1 VLPDFPSSSS
11 GAQSGGI
18 EGISG
23 VEAVASVVVAEAV
36 AGSGA
41 GAGEA
46 AVGEPVVGEA
56 VVGDAGRMSG
66 STAGVS
72 REPAE
77 LSPNKEAPPSFTAA
91 SSETLRGPD
100 ALAGGLTTSGAGSV
114 PAEEETSTTAQS
126 APIKEGAIH
135 LFTTS
140 PALLGHP
147 GDHPAPEYLRP
158 H

>member
-1 VLPDFPSSSS
+1 VVLR
-11 GAQSGGI
+11 GAVT
-18 EGISG
+18 
-23 VEAVASVVVAEAV
+23 VEAAASVVVAEPV

-41 GAGEA
+41 GVDEA
-46 AVGEPVVGEA
+46 VVGEA

-72 REPAE
+72 RDPAE
-77 LSPNKEAPPSFTAA
+77 LSPRKEATTSFTAV

-100 ALAGGLTTSGAGSV
+100 ALEGWATGRGAGSV

-126 APIKEGAIH
+126 APIKEGAKN